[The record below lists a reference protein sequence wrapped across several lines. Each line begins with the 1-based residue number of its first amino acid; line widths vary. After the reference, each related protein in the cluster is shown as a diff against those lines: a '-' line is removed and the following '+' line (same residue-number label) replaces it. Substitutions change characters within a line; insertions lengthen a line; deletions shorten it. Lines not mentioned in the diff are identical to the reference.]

1 MISRI
6 LGEDTLRVK
15 EIVEEE
21 QKHHREIDLEE
32 DDIAPHGDKDAKKVL
47 SGTTEDMEIV
57 VEPWKKLIIHE
68 LLEYKFEDLAKLV
81 ATQSVQQGGT
91 AIPTISWAEGVAF
104 LISPFPDES
113 EVIIEEKLKGIIHY
127 NTILFALKP
136 TFEAEIFMR
145 GSQIRINLIDVGTND
160 IFKKLAK
167 TLKEHAKM
175 PHSTGVATSLTP
187 LQQSAPAGL
196 Q

>member
-1 MISRI
+1 MTE
-6 LGEDTLRVK
+6 LGEEDSLTGG
-15 EIVEEE
+15 
-21 QKHHREIDLEE
+21 DLEME
-32 DDIAPHGDKDAKKVL
+32 SEKEEP
-47 SGTTEDMEIV
+47 MEIV

-127 NTILFALKP
+127 NTVLFALKP
-136 TFEAEIFMR
+136 SFEAEIFMR
-145 GSQIRINLIDVGTND
+145 GSQVRINLIDVGTNE
-160 IFKKLAK
+160 IFKLLAQ
-167 TLKEHAKM
+167 TLKLHAKM
-175 PHSTGVATSLTP
+175 PSTIHATTTTIPQSL
-187 LQQSAPAGL
+187 AAGL

>member
-1 MISRI
+1 MVQQ
-6 LGEDTLRVK
+6 D
-15 EIVEEE
+15 EEE
-21 QKHHREIDLEE
+21 REVSSRASLREGE
-32 DDIAPHGDKDAKKVL
+32 
-47 SGTTEDMEIV
+47 SESRMEII
-57 VEPWKKLIIHE
+57 VEPWKKLVIHE

-127 NTILFALKP
+127 NTVLFALKP
-136 TFEAEIFMR
+136 GFEAEIFMR
-145 GSQIRINLIDVGTND
+145 GSQIRINLIDVGTNE
-160 IFKKLAK
+160 IFRLLAG
-167 TLKEHAKM
+167 TLKEHAKI
-175 PHSTGVATSLTP
+175 PASLNNSTSKLPSSL
-187 LQQSAPAGL
+187 SAGL

>member
-1 MISRI
+1 VR
-6 LGEDTLRVK
+6 
-15 EIVEEE
+15 EIENQKLEYSSSEATAAVNNTNEKEE
-21 QKHHREIDLEE
+21 QM
-32 DDIAPHGDKDAKKVL
+32 DI
-47 SGTTEDMEIV
+47 I
-57 VEPWKKLIIHE
+57 VEPWKKLVIHE

-127 NTILFALKP
+127 NTVLFAMKP
-136 TFEAEIFMR
+136 SFEAEIFMR
-145 GSQIRINLIDVGTND
+145 GSQIRINLIDVGTNE
-160 IFKKLAK
+160 IFKLLAR

-175 PHSTGVATSLTP
+175 SVSSSNNSTGTLTP
-187 LQQSAPAGL
+187 LPQTSPAGL
-196 Q
+196 N

>member
-1 MISRI
+1 MS
-6 LGEDTLRVK
+6 LVEGKNMDSEA
-15 EIVEEE
+15 EINGDRAGQEE
-21 QKHHREIDLEE
+21 RM
-32 DDIAPHGDKDAKKVL
+32 DI
-47 SGTTEDMEIV
+47 I
-57 VEPWKKLIIHE
+57 VEPWKKLVIHE

-127 NTILFALKP
+127 NTVLFALKP
-136 TFEAEIFMR
+136 GFEAEIFMR
-145 GSQIRINLIDVGTND
+145 GSQIRINLIDVGTNE
-160 IFKKLAK
+160 IFRLLAQ
-167 TLKEHAKM
+167 TLKDHAKM
-175 PHSTGVATSLTP
+175 PATTQVPTSTFPQSL
-187 LQQSAPAGL
+187 AAGL

>member
-1 MISRI
+1 M
-6 LGEDTLRVK
+6 VQQ
-15 EIVEEE
+15 EEE
-21 QKHHREIDLEE
+21 GRESDSS
-32 DDIAPHGDKDAKKVL
+32 APRLVEGE
-47 SGTTEDMEIV
+47 SQMQII
-57 VEPWKKLIIHE
+57 VEPWKKLVIHE

-127 NTILFALKP
+127 NTVLFALKP
-136 TFEAEIFMR
+136 GFEAEIFMR
-145 GSQIRINLIDVGTND
+145 GSQIRINLIDVGTNE
-160 IFKKLAK
+160 IFRLLAG
-167 TLKEHAKM
+167 TLKEHAKI
-175 PHSTGVATSLTP
+175 PYTQTGVSPKIPQSL
-187 LQQSAPAGL
+187 SAGL

>member
-1 MISRI
+1 MNMVQEESN
-6 LGEDTLRVK
+6 LPPDGSGES
-15 EIVEEE
+15 
-21 QKHHREIDLEE
+21 H
-32 DDIAPHGDKDAKKVL
+32 
-47 SGTTEDMEIV
+47 MEII
-57 VEPWKKLIIHE
+57 VEPWKKLVIHE

-127 NTILFALKP
+127 NTVLFALKP
-136 TFEAEIFMR
+136 GFEAEIFMR
-145 GSQIRINLIDVGTND
+145 GSQIRINLIDVGTNE
-160 IFKKLAK
+160 IFKLLAG
-167 TLKEHAKM
+167 TLKDHAKI
-175 PHSTGVATSLTP
+175 PAVVGNAASKVP
-187 LQQSAPAGL
+187 QSMTAGL

>member
-1 MISRI
+1 MN
-6 LGEDTLRVK
+6 
-15 EIVEEE
+15 VENE
-21 QKHHREIDLEE
+21 Q
-32 DDIAPHGDKDAKKVL
+32 
-47 SGTTEDMEIV
+47 MEIS
-57 VEPWKKLIIHE
+57 VEPWKKLVIHE

-91 AIPTISWAEGVAF
+91 AIPTISWAGGVAF

-127 NTILFALKP
+127 NTVLFALKP
-136 TFEAEIFMR
+136 NFEAEIFMR

-160 IFKKLAK
+160 IFRQLAD
-167 TLKEHAKM
+167 TLKLHAKM
-175 PHSTGVATSLTP
+175 QPAAQSNAGVLSQSL
-187 LQQSAPAGL
+187 SAGL

>member
-1 MISRI
+1 MQ
-6 LGEDTLRVK
+6 EYEQPDYT
-15 EIVEEE
+15 EEPEAKDSEKSE
-21 QKHHREIDLEE
+21 QQEQLQI
-32 DDIAPHGDKDAKKVL
+32 I
-47 SGTTEDMEIV
+47 

-68 LLEYKFEDLAKLV
+68 LLEYRFEDLAKLV

-127 NTILFALKP
+127 NTVLFALKKN
-136 TFEAEIFMR
+136 FEAEIFLR
-145 GSQIRINLIDVGTND
+145 GHEIRINLIDVGTNE
-160 IFKKLAK
+160 IFRLLARKLI
-167 TLKEHAKM
+167 EHAKL
-175 PHSTGVATSLTP
+175 PQSGSVPYSTHGNG
-187 LQQSAPAGL
+187 PAGL

>member
-1 MISRI
+1 MVQYEQTHYDQELEQER
-6 LGEDTLRVK
+6 LAKQATQEQQ
-15 EIVEEE
+15 EE
-21 QKHHREIDLEE
+21 QEL
-32 DDIAPHGDKDAKKVL
+32 
-47 SGTTEDMEIV
+47 EIV

-127 NTILFALKP
+127 NTVLFALKKN
-136 TFEAEIFMR
+136 FEAEILMR
-145 GSQIRINLIDVGTND
+145 GHEIRINLIDVGTNE
-160 IFKKLAK
+160 IFKLLARKLI
-167 TLKEHAKM
+167 EHAKL
-175 PHSTGVATSLTP
+175 PQSPSTQYSTRGSGA
-187 LQQSAPAGL
+187 AGL

>member
-1 MISRI
+1 MS
-6 LGEDTLRVK
+6 
-15 EIVEEE
+15 EERSNADV
-21 QKHHREIDLEE
+21 QGYSEE
-32 DDIAPHGDKDAKKVL
+32 PMDI
-47 SGTTEDMEIV
+47 I

-127 NTILFALKP
+127 NTVLFALKP
-136 TFEAEIFMR
+136 GFEAEIFLR
-145 GSQIRINLIDVGTND
+145 GSQVRINLIDVGTNE
-160 IFKKLAK
+160 IFRLLAN
-167 TLKEHAKM
+167 TLKSHAKI
-175 PHSTGVATSLTP
+175 PANTHGAPAVS
-187 LQQSAPAGL
+187 QQSIAAGL

>member
-1 MISRI
+1 MEQYQQQTKYGEEENEPR
-6 LGEDTLRVK
+6 LGSTRLEQEAER
-15 EIVEEE
+15 EE
-21 QKHHREIDLEE
+21 QKEQELQ
-32 DDIAPHGDKDAKKVL
+32 
-47 SGTTEDMEIV
+47 IV
-57 VEPWKKLIIHE
+57 IEPWKKLIIHE

-127 NTILFALKP
+127 NTVLFALKKN
-136 TFEAEIFMR
+136 FEAEIFMR
-145 GSQIRINLIDVGTND
+145 GHEIRINLIDVGTNE
-160 IFKKLAK
+160 IFKLLARKLA
-167 TLKEHAKM
+167 EHAKL
-175 PHSTGVATSLTP
+175 PQVASTQFSVRGSGA
-187 LQQSAPAGL
+187 AGL

>member
-1 MISRI
+1 MTKN
-6 LGEDTLRVK
+6 EK
-15 EIVEEE
+15 
-21 QKHHREIDLEE
+21 
-32 DDIAPHGDKDAKKVL
+32 
-47 SGTTEDMEIV
+47 TEMEIV
-57 VEPWKKLIIHE
+57 VEPWKKLVIHE

-113 EVIIEEKLKGIIHY
+113 EVINEEKLRGIIHY

-136 TFEAEIFMR
+136 VFEAEIFMR
-145 GSQIRINLIDVGTND
+145 GSQVRINLIDVGTNE
-160 IFKKLAK
+160 IFRLLAK
-167 TLKEHAKM
+167 TLKTHAKI
-175 PHSTGVATSLTP
+175 PASTLSTSAATTTSTASLV
-187 LQQSAPAGL
+187 AGL

>member
-1 MISRI
+1 MNMV
-6 LGEDTLRVK
+6 TQ
-15 EIVEEE
+15 EEE
-21 QKHHREIDLEE
+21 GRENDSALREREAESRMKI
-32 DDIAPHGDKDAKKVL
+32 I
-47 SGTTEDMEIV
+47 
-57 VEPWKKLIIHE
+57 VEPWKKLVIHE

-127 NTILFALKP
+127 NTVLFALKP
-136 TFEAEIFMR
+136 GFEAEIFMR
-145 GSQIRINLIDVGTND
+145 GSQIRINLIDVGTNE
-160 IFKKLAK
+160 IFRLLAG
-167 TLKEHAKM
+167 TLKEHAKIPVSQNSMSPKM
-175 PHSTGVATSLTP
+175 PQSL
-187 LQQSAPAGL
+187 SAGL

>member
-1 MISRI
+1 
-6 LGEDTLRVK
+6 
-15 EIVEEE
+15 
-21 QKHHREIDLEE
+21 
-32 DDIAPHGDKDAKKVL
+32 
-47 SGTTEDMEIV
+47 MEIV
-57 VEPWKKLIIHE
+57 VEPWKKLVIHE

-113 EVIIEEKLKGIIHY
+113 EVIIEEKLRGIIHY

-136 TFEAEIFMR
+136 VFEAEIFMR
-145 GSQIRINLIDVGTND
+145 GSQVRINLIDVGTNE
-160 IFKKLAK
+160 IFRLLAK
-167 TLKEHAKM
+167 TLKTHAKI
-175 PHSTGVATSLTP
+175 PGSTHSTSTTTTSAASLV
-187 LQQSAPAGL
+187 AGL

>member
-1 MISRI
+1 MNMVQQEG
-6 LGEDTLRVK
+6 GESMENIELSSIQPS
-15 EIVEEE
+15 EVEVNP
-21 QKHHREIDLEE
+21 R
-32 DDIAPHGDKDAKKVL
+32 
-47 SGTTEDMEIV
+47 MEII
-57 VEPWKKLIIHE
+57 VEPWKKLVIHE

-127 NTILFALKP
+127 NTVLFALKP
-136 TFEAEIFMR
+136 GFEAEIFMR
-145 GSQIRINLIDVGTND
+145 GSQVRINLIDVGTNE
-160 IFKKLAK
+160 IFRLLAA
-167 TLKEHAKM
+167 TLKEHAKL
-175 PHSTGVATSLTP
+175 PATLSGGTSKTP
-187 LQQSAPAGL
+187 QQLSAGL

>member
-1 MISRI
+1 M
-6 LGEDTLRVK
+6 
-15 EIVEEE
+15 
-21 QKHHREIDLEE
+21 
-32 DDIAPHGDKDAKKVL
+32 
-47 SGTTEDMEIV
+47 TEDSNKEMEII
-57 VEPWKKLIIHE
+57 VEPWKKLVIHE

-91 AIPTISWAEGVAF
+91 AIPTISWAEGAAF

-136 TFEAEIFMR
+136 VFEAEIFMR
-145 GSQIRINLIDVGTND
+145 GSQIRINLIDVGTNE
-160 IFKKLAK
+160 IFRLLAQ
-167 TLKEHAKM
+167 TLKTHAKI
-175 PHSTGVATSLTP
+175 PASKQSSSSPTSASLV
-187 LQQSAPAGL
+187 AGL

>member
-1 MISRI
+1 MNM
-6 LGEDTLRVK
+6 VQ
-15 EIVEEE
+15 EESNLP
-21 QKHHREIDLEE
+21 REISGESHM
-32 DDIAPHGDKDAKKVL
+32 DI
-47 SGTTEDMEIV
+47 I

-127 NTILFALKP
+127 NTVLFALKP
-136 TFEAEIFMR
+136 AFEAEIFMR
-145 GSQIRINLIDVGTND
+145 GSQIRINLIDVGTNE
-160 IFKKLAK
+160 IFKLLAG
-167 TLKEHAKM
+167 TLKEHAKI
-175 PHSTGVATSLTP
+175 PASLGNAGSKVS
-187 LQQSAPAGL
+187 QSLSAGL

>member
-1 MISRI
+1 MN
-6 LGEDTLRVK
+6 
-15 EIVEEE
+15 VENE
-21 QKHHREIDLEE
+21 Q
-32 DDIAPHGDKDAKKVL
+32 
-47 SGTTEDMEIV
+47 MEIS

-91 AIPTISWAEGVAF
+91 AIPTISWACGVAF

-127 NTILFALKP
+127 NTVLFALK
-136 TFEAEIFMR
+136 TNFEAEIFMR

-160 IFKKLAK
+160 IFKQLSE
-167 TLKEHAKM
+167 TLKLHAKM
-175 PHSTGVATSLTP
+175 QPAS
-187 LQQSAPAGL
+187 QSGAAALSQTLAAGL

>member
-1 MISRI
+1 M
-6 LGEDTLRVK
+6 
-15 EIVEEE
+15 VENE
-21 QKHHREIDLEE
+21 K
-32 DDIAPHGDKDAKKVL
+32 
-47 SGTTEDMEIV
+47 SNMEIV
-57 VEPWKKLIIHE
+57 VEPWKKLVIHE

-91 AIPTISWAEGVAF
+91 AIPTISWAEGAAF

-136 TFEAEIFMR
+136 VFEAEIFMR
-145 GSQIRINLIDVGTND
+145 GSQIRINLIDVGTNE
-160 IFKKLAK
+160 IFRLLAK
-167 TLKEHAKM
+167 TLKTHAKL
-175 PHSTGVATSLTP
+175 PASAQSTSSSASASLV
-187 LQQSAPAGL
+187 AGL

>member
-1 MISRI
+1 MAQY
-6 LGEDTLRVK
+6 EQTHY
-15 EIVEEE
+15 EE
-21 QKHHREIDLEE
+21 QKENARQEEQLEI
-32 DDIAPHGDKDAKKVL
+32 I
-47 SGTTEDMEIV
+47 
-57 VEPWKKLIIHE
+57 VEPWKKLVIHE

-127 NTILFALKP
+127 NTVLFALKKN
-136 TFEAEIFMR
+136 FEAEIFMR
-145 GSQIRINLIDVGTND
+145 GHEIRINLIDVGTND
-160 IFKKLAK
+160 IFKLLARKLV
-167 TLKEHAKM
+167 EHAKLI
-175 PHSTGVATSLTP
+175 PSNTPNYSTRGTN
-187 LQQSAPAGL
+187 APGL

>member
-1 MISRI
+1 MVQEESN
-6 LGEDTLRVK
+6 LPPDSSGES
-15 EIVEEE
+15 
-21 QKHHREIDLEE
+21 H
-32 DDIAPHGDKDAKKVL
+32 
-47 SGTTEDMEIV
+47 MEII
-57 VEPWKKLIIHE
+57 VEPWKKLVIHE

-127 NTILFALKP
+127 NTVLFALKP
-136 TFEAEIFMR
+136 VFEAEIFMR
-145 GSQIRINLIDVGTND
+145 GSQIRINLIDVGTNE
-160 IFKKLAK
+160 IFKLLAG
-167 TLKEHAKM
+167 TLKDHAKIL
-175 PHSTGVATSLTP
+175 ATESDTSSKVPQSL
-187 LQQSAPAGL
+187 SAGL

>member
-1 MISRI
+1 MAQY
-6 LGEDTLRVK
+6 EQTHY
-15 EIVEEE
+15 EEGLE
-21 QKHHREIDLEE
+21 QERLAKQTSQEEHREQELE
-32 DDIAPHGDKDAKKVL
+32 I
-47 SGTTEDMEIV
+47 I

-127 NTILFALKP
+127 NTVLFALKKN
-136 TFEAEIFMR
+136 FEAEIFMR
-145 GSQIRINLIDVGTND
+145 GHEIRINLIDVGTNE
-160 IFKKLAK
+160 IFKLLARKLI
-167 TLKEHAKM
+167 EHAKL
-175 PHSTGVATSLTP
+175 PQVPPTQYSSRGSGA
-187 LQQSAPAGL
+187 AGL

>member
-1 MISRI
+1 MNA
-6 LGEDTLRVK
+6 EK
-15 EIVEEE
+15 E
-21 QKHHREIDLEE
+21 Q
-32 DDIAPHGDKDAKKVL
+32 
-47 SGTTEDMEIV
+47 MEIS

-91 AIPTISWAEGVAF
+91 AIPTISWAGGVAF

-136 TFEAEIFMR
+136 GFEAEIFMR

-160 IFKKLAK
+160 IFKNLAE
-167 TLKEHAKM
+167 TLKVHAKM
-175 PHSTGVATSLTP
+175 QPTGQTGTAVLSQSL
-187 LQQSAPAGL
+187 SAGL